1 MIDWRTLRP
10 FAAGKLAFPDFCL
23 FPEGAELV
31 LEEAGRLSTD
41 TESDCAADSSPSIQ
55 VLIRP
60 TQPPDPSS
68 GLMDLQKVLRIW
80 SAAMPPRQ
88 QVAGAS
94 TNIRRTYAH
103 NATVGLLLKEKAEVY
118 CSYMIAQRATS
129 DSTGHQGSK
138 EVLVADAVPLYTCP
152 DDASQRE
159 GKREGGRVHLGEA
172 QLTLSCTSAGCIA
185 GRCNKNSMLLRQ

>member
-1 MIDWRTLRP
+1 MHALIDWCTLRP

-31 LEEAGRLSTD
+31 LEDAGRLSTD

-68 GLMDLQKVLRIW
+68 GLMDLQNVLRIW

-94 TNIRRTYAH
+94 TSIRRTYIH
-103 NATVGLLLKEKAEVY
+103 NATVRLLQKADCY
-118 CSYMIAQRATS
+118 CSYMIAQRAIFKRYKTCS
-129 DSTGHQGSK
+129 KDRGAGS
-138 EVLVADAVPLYTCP
+138 
-152 DDASQRE
+152 
-159 GKREGGRVHLGEA
+159 
-172 QLTLSCTSAGCIA
+172 
-185 GRCNKNSMLLRQ
+185 